1 MVVTKVVKLIKK
13 RILLIEDDGIQRS
26 IIRDYLL
33 TEDYQVLESCDGED
47 GLRCAIEF
55 LPDLVIVDWML
66 PRMSGVEFCRKLR
79 ELGSL
84 TPIVLLTSKHDLE
97 SQIGGLSFGADDYWV
112 KPVPLK
118 LIKAKVEAILRRRQS
133 EASLPDC
140 VPLGSAVFY
149 PQTSVLSR
157 DGRDTPLN
165 PKESGILC
173 ILLMREGV
181 PVTRE
186 RLLASV
192 WGYEKLPTSR
202 TVDNYVVSLRRK
214 LQLSAGSEIQIE
226 TKRGVGYQLL
236 RSKHKIES

>member
-1 MVVTKVVKLIKK
+1 MVEIKLENLIKK
-13 RILLIEDDGIQRS
+13 RILLIEDDEIQRS
-26 IIRDYLL
+26 VIRDYLIA
-33 TEDYQVLESCDGED
+33 EDYQVLESCDGED
-47 GLRCAIEF
+47 GLKCATEF

-79 ELGSL
+79 DLGSL
-84 TPIVLLTSKHDLE
+84 TPVVLLTSKHDLE
-97 SQIGGLSFGADDYWV
+97 SQIGGLNFGADDYWI

-118 LIKAKVEAILRRRQS
+118 LIKAKVEAMLRRRQS
-133 EASLPDC
+133 ETSLPDC

-149 PQTSVLSR
+149 PETSVLSS
-157 DGRDTPLN
+157 DGRDTALT

-173 ILLMREGV
+173 FLLMREGI

-214 LQLSAGSEIQIE
+214 LLLSAGSEIQIE
-226 TKRGVGYQLL
+226 TKRGVGYRLL
-236 RSKHKIES
+236 RLKNKIES